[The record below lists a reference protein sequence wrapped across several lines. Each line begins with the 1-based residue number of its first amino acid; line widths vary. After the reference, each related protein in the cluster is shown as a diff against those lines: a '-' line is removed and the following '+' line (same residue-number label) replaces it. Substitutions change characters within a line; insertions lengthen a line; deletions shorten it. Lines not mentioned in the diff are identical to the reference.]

1 MARLRTC
8 VLCGKKYEYCP
19 RCDETKPTFYLKYCG
34 ENCRDISTIMNKYTF
49 KHLNQEAAAME
60 LSKLNLELDKYKE
73 QDREYIEGI
82 LAVAKKPE
90 PIVEEVEVQVEP
102 EAETEVET
110 EVEVEREK
118 PFRRPKRR

>member
-19 RCDETKPTFYLKYCG
+19 RCDETKPTFYLKYCS

-60 LSKLNLELDKYKE
+60 LSKLDLELDKYKE
-73 QDREYIEGI
+73 QDRKYIEGI

-90 PIVEEVEVQVEP
+90 PIIEKVEDDVVQVEP
-102 EAETEVET
+102 EIETEVEIAK
-110 EVEVEREK
+110 EK
-118 PFRRPKRR
+118 SFRRTKKH